1 MRQLPR
7 HMLTIA
13 LTAVLALAGGAG
25 PAGAAAKT
33 DTVTYGIVSWNPL
46 HWVVMVGAAKGQFE
60 RHGVR
65 LDIPITGSS
74 GAAVQAMIGGSLH
87 MTTTSPGAAFLA
99 QEKAPEMRQ
108 IIGIFERAPYS
119 LIVNPEI
126 KSIADLK
133 GKVLGGTGVKT
144 GADTETMRVM
154 LHGHGF
160 QDPRDYTV
168 AAVGSVRERTQA
180 LLNKTIWGVAQMEPY
195 TSFLKEKGMVELA
208 RATDYPNLKLI
219 QMVVVVAMRPWYTA
233 NDDTVIRFFRGW
245 ADATEWLYDPKNKD
259 EAIKILAER
268 MKVEEKYATNTYRV
282 FVEELKGYAAK
293 GRLNMEAVKQAAENM
308 KILGG
313 TPPTDLSRYV
323 DTSLW
328 EKAFGR

>member
-1 MRQLPR
+1 M
-7 HMLTIA
+7 A
-13 LTAVLALAGGAG
+13 LVVTGVLAASAGM
-25 PAGAAAKT
+25 AGAATKV

-46 HWVVMVGAAKGQFE
+46 HWVVMVGVPKGHFE
-60 RHGVR
+60 RHGVK

-87 MTTTSPGAAFLA
+87 MTTTSPAAAFLA
-99 QEKAPEMRQ
+99 QDKAPEMKQ
-108 IIGIFERAPYS
+108 IIGVFERSPYS
-119 LIVNPEI
+119 LVVNPDI
-126 KSIADLK
+126 KRIEDLK

-144 GADTETMRVM
+144 GADTESLRVM
-154 LHGHGF
+154 LHSHGF
-160 QDPRDYTV
+160 QDPRDYSV

-180 LLNKTIWGVAQMEPY
+180 MLNKTIWGVAQMEPF
-195 TSFLKEKGMVELA
+195 TSLLKEKGMAELA
-208 RATDYPNLKLI
+208 RAADYPNLKLI

-233 NDDTVIRFFRGW
+233 NEDTVVRFLRGW

-259 EAIKILAER
+259 EAVKLLAER
-268 MKVEEKYATNTYRV
+268 MKVEEKYAASTYKV
-282 FVEELKGYAAK
+282 FVEELKGFPAK
-293 GRLNMEAVKQAAENM
+293 GKLNMEAVKQAAENM

-313 TPPTDLSRYV
+313 VPPADPGKYL

>member
-1 MRQLPR
+1 MLPR
-7 HMLTIA
+7 VFVIGI
-13 LTAVLALAGGAG
+13 LAAGLLVA
-25 PAGAAAKT
+25 PAAPAAAAAKL

-46 HWVVMVGAAKGQFE
+46 HWVVMVGVPKGHFE
-60 RHGVR
+60 RHGVK

-87 MTTTSPGAAFLA
+87 MTTTSPAAAFLA
-99 QEKAPEMRQ
+99 QEKAPDMRQ
-108 IIGIFERAPYS
+108 IIGIFERSPYT
-119 LIVNPEI
+119 LVVNPEI
-126 KSIADLK
+126 KSINDLK

-144 GADTETMRVM
+144 GADTETLRVM
-154 LHGHGF
+154 LHNHGF

-180 LLNKTIWGVAQMEPY
+180 LLNKTIWGVAQMEPF
-195 TSFLKEKGMVELA
+195 TSLLKDRGMAELA
-208 RATDYPNLKLI
+208 RAADYPNLKLI
-219 QMVVVVAMRPWYTA
+219 QMVVAVAMRPWYTA
-233 NDDTVIRFFRGW
+233 NADTVVRFLRGW

-268 MKVEEKYATNTYRV
+268 MKVEEKYAANTYRV
-282 FVEELKGYAAK
+282 FVEELKGYPAK
-293 GRLNMEAVKQAAENM
+293 GKLNMDAVRQAAENM

-313 TPPTDLSRYV
+313 TPPADLSRYV